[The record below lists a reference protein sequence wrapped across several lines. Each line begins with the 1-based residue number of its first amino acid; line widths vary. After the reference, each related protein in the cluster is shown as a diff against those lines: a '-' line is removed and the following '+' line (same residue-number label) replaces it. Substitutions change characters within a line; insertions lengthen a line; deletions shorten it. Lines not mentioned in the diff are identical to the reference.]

1 MIRMK
6 ERKKLESILRHFPKV
21 KLLVV
26 GDIMMDRTI
35 LGKVSRIS
43 PEAPVPVVIAET
55 EDFNLGGAANVAH
68 NIRSLGGTVSLCG
81 IVGDD
86 ENGRKICGRMVE
98 RGIQTQGVFFE
109 QGRQTTVK
117 TRIIAHHPHYQQ
129 LVRVDRETTGLPKA
143 STFRSLSN
151 FLTEK
156 MEAFDGVVVSDYGK
170 GLLTR
175 RLIQRIVKGAKKSK
189 KFIMVD
195 PKVKNFFFYKG
206 ATVITPNT
214 NEASEASRIPA
225 TDQLSVEKM
234 GRSLLK
240 RLKCDALVIT
250 QGEKGM
256 TIFEPHQKPYRVP
269 TVAREVYDVTG
280 AGDTVIGTMALALG
294 TGSTVSYKDAASL
307 ANYAAGIVV
316 GKVGTAVASREEL
329 LNVIRERPL
338 RGEKGDGNP
347 MGFHAAGLIKMEE
360 SIHGKVIPK

>member
-1 MIRMK
+1 MIRMR
-6 ERKKLESILRHFPKV
+6 ERKKLGSILKAFPRV

-26 GDIMMDRTI
+26 GDIMMDRSI

-43 PEAPVPVVIAET
+43 PEAPVPVIIAET

-86 ENGRKICGRMVE
+86 ENGKKIYRKIVE
-98 RGIQTQGVFFE
+98 RGIRTQGIFIE

-129 LVRVDRETTGLPKA
+129 LVRVDRETTDHPKA
-143 STFRSLSN
+143 STFRSLSK

-156 MEAFDGVVVSDYGK
+156 IEDFDGVVFSDYGK

-175 RLIQRIVKGAKKSK
+175 KLIQTIVKKAKKSK
-189 KFIMVD
+189 KLIMVD
-195 PKVKNFFFYKG
+195 PKLKNFFFYKG

-225 TDQLSVEKM
+225 TDQSSVEKM

-240 RLKCDALVIT
+240 RLKCNALVIT

-256 TIFEPHQKPYRVP
+256 TIFEPRQKPYPVP
-269 TVAREVYDVTG
+269 TVAKEVYDVTG

-294 TGSTVSYKDAASL
+294 TGRRVSVKDAASL

-316 GKVGTAVASREEL
+316 GKVGTAIVSSEEL
-329 LNVIRERPL
+329 L
-338 RGEKGDGNP
+338 
-347 MGFHAAGLIKMEE
+347 
-360 SIHGKVIPK
+360 KVIKEKT